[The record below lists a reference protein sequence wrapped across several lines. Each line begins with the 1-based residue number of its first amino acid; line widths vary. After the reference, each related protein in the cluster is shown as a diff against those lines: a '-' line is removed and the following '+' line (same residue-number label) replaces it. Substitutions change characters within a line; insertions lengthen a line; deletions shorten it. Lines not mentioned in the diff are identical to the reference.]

1 LKKVSINILNTNERE
16 FLEKTLPLIL
26 DQTYPEY
33 EVILTDNASTDGSVE
48 YVREHFPEVRILQN
62 EENLGY
68 VGGHNRGIAETDGD
82 YVMLLNADIFLKPDF
97 LEEKVKAVEY
107 ADDVGSAEGKLLQI
121 RPDEERFPDYKIFD
135 STGLAINRMRKNSD
149 RAYGVEDVGQYDREE
164 FVFGPSGATPLYKRE
179 MLEDIRID
187 DEYLDSTFFIYR
199 EEVDLAW
206 RAQIQGWKC
215 RYTPKAVAYHVRG
228 YSPKTPEE
236 YAPLLPPAAV
246 PEPLP
251 HAGQER
257 VDPKSPGRPAPLPPL
272 RVPPVR
278 LRRDPRTP
286 PLQGLSSVFRALPRG
301 SSEAE
306 DHRLAETGHRRIPPA
321 VVSIGRRAIRIPL
334 GISRRIDDH
343 PGEQRRCSSSPGS
356 IQPSPTSHI
365 SP

>member
-1 LKKVSINILNTNERE
+1 MKKVSINILNTNEKQY
-16 FLEKTLPLIL
+16 LEKTLPLVL

-48 YVREHFPEVRILQN
+48 YVREHFPDVRILQN

-82 YVMLLNADIFLKPDF
+82 YIMLLNADIFLKPDF
-97 LEEKVKAVEY
+97 LEEKVKALEC

-121 RPDEERFPDYKIFD
+121 RPDEEGFPDYKIFD

-164 FVFGPSGATPLYKRE
+164 FVFGPSGATPLYRRE

-187 DEYLDSTFFIYR
+187 DEYFDSTFFIYR

-228 YSPKTPEE
+228 YSPKSRKSTPPYFRQLQFRNRYLMLVKNESVRN
-236 YAPLLPPAAV
+236 LLID
-246 PEPLP
+246 LP
-251 HAGQER
+251 HFLLYEILQFGYVLTREPHLFKAYRQFFELFPEARRKRKIIASRKCVG
-257 VDPKSPGRPAPLPPL
+257 DAYL
-272 RVPPVR
+272 R
-278 LRRDPRTP
+278 
-286 PLQGLSSVFRALPRG
+286 QWFR
-301 SSEAE
+301 
-306 DHRLAETGHRRIPPA
+306 
-321 VVSIGRRAIRIPL
+321 
-334 GISRRIDDH
+334 
-343 PGEQRRCSSSPGS
+343 
-356 IQPSPTSHI
+356 
-365 SP
+365 